1 MNTIIC
7 PSCGKEVEIS
17 QALRHQIEDQILAD
31 INEKHKKELEIVKQ
45 QAEAIALKKAT
56 TTLELQLKNAENEAR
71 DTKKQNQELKQELL
85 NLSKQLRELQEKDDK
100 REIEMEKRILQERQ
114 KLHDELSK
122 SIYEKAELEK
132 MELKKQLE
140 DTKRAL
146 EEAQRKA
153 NQTSQQLQGEV
164 MELNLEEILKES
176 FPDDIITPVG
186 KGISGADIRQIV
198 KTKRGSVCGE
208 ILIESKRTKVWSDEW
223 ISKLK
228 TDIRAQK
235 ASVGIIITSVLPK
248 GIKSDFGYID
258 GIYVSSFKSFLP
270 FLELIRQKL
279 IEVAYQKFV
288 FENKDEKAD
297 FLYEYVTGYEFRQQI
312 ESLAEIY
319 QEQIDQITKE
329 RAAFERIWKVRESQ
343 AKRIL
348 LSTTNIYGSMQG
360 ILGGSLPTLKSL
372 DMFELDSTTD
382 QMRLLDS
389 ENDKKS
395 TTNV

>member
-1 MNTIIC
+1 
-7 PSCGKEVEIS
+7 
-17 QALRHQIEDQILAD
+17 
-31 INEKHKKELEIVKQ
+31 
-45 QAEAIALKKAT
+45 
-56 TTLELQLKNAENEAR
+56 
-71 DTKKQNQELKQELL
+71 
-85 NLSKQLRELQEKDDK
+85 
-100 REIEMEKRILQERQ
+100 MEKRLLQERQ
-114 KLHDELSK
+114 KLHDELSR
-122 SIYEKAELEK
+122 SIQEKAELEK

-164 MELNLEEILKES
+164 MELNLEEILKET
-176 FPDDIITPVG
+176 FPDDVITPVG

-208 ILIESKRTKVWSDEW
+208 ILIESKRTKIWSDEW

-228 TDIRAQK
+228 ADIRSQK
-235 ASVGIIITSVLPK
+235 ASVGIIITSALPK
-248 GIKSDFGYID
+248 GIKSDFGYLD
-258 GIYVSSFKSFLP
+258 GIYVSSFRSFLP

-288 FENKDEKAD
+288 FENKEEKAD

-312 ESLAEIY
+312 ESLAEVY

-372 DMFELDSTTD
+372 DMFELDSNTD
-382 QMRLLDS
+382 QMRLLDG

-395 TTNV
+395 TPNV